1 MREFMTA
8 DAQARMPEMAMIF
21 AAGLGTRMRPVTDH
35 IPKPLVKVAGKPMID
50 HVLDRFDASG
60 LATAIVNVHYLA
72 DQIEAH
78 LSARTRPRIIVS
90 DEREKL
96 LDQGGGIRK
105 VLPLLGEAPF
115 FLANTDAFWLD
126 GPSDNLR
133 ALAKAWNPDT
143 MDILL
148 LVAATTT
155 SVGVDWAG
163 DFLMSPDGR
172 LSRRKEGDVAPFV
185 YSGVG
190 IIKPALFAAET
201 REVFRLAPYFFEAAD
216 KGRLHGRR
224 LDGLWLHVGT
234 PEAIAEAERR
244 VAASVL

>member
-1 MREFMTA
+1 MQGF
-8 DAQARMPEMAMIF
+8 MPEKAMVF
-21 AAGLGTRMRPVTDH
+21 AAGLGTRMRPLTDK

-50 HVLDRFDASG
+50 HVLDRFEAAG
-60 LATAIVNVHYLA
+60 LSTAIVNVHYLP
-72 DQIEAH
+72 DQIEEH
-78 LSARTRPRIIVS
+78 LAARTRPKIIVS
-90 DEREKL
+90 DEKGKL

-105 VLPLLGEAPF
+105 VLPSFGEAPF
-115 FLANTDAFWLD
+115 FLANTDAFWID
-126 GPSDNLR
+126 GPADNLR
-133 ALAKAWNPDT
+133 RLAEAWNPEE

-172 LSRRKEGDVAPFV
+172 LVRRKEGEVAPFV
-185 YSGVG
+185 YTGIG
-190 IIKPALFAAET
+190 IIKPQLFAAET
-201 REVFRLAPYFFEAAD
+201 RDVFRLAPFFFEAAE

-234 PEAIAEAERR
+234 PEAIDEAERMISE
-244 VAASVL
+244 SVL

>member
-1 MREFMTA
+1 MRNF
-8 DAQARMPEMAMIF
+8 MPETAMVF
-21 AAGLGTRMRPVTDH
+21 AAGLGTRMRPLTDH
-35 IPKPLVKVAGKPMID
+35 LPKPLVKVAGKPMID
-50 HVLDRFDASG
+50 HVLDRFDAAG

-78 LSARTRPRIIVS
+78 LASRLRPSIIVS
-90 DEREKL
+90 DERERL

-105 VLPLLGEAPF
+105 VLPLLGTAPF

-133 ALAKAWNPDT
+133 RLAEAWDPT
-143 MDILL
+143 AMDVLL

-172 LSRRKEGDVAPFV
+172 LSRRKETEVAPFV
-185 YSGVG
+185 YTGVG
-190 IIKPALFAAET
+190 IIKPQLFAAET
-201 REVFRLAPYFFEAAD
+201 RDVFRLAPFFFEAAER
-216 KGRLHGRR
+216 GRLHGRR

-234 PEAIAEAERR
+234 PQAIEEAERR
-244 VAASVL
+244 ITESVLL